1 MSIEEATGVAGQ
13 SATAVVDAASEST
26 YWSENYGKRA
36 YVESARPYGD
46 YQPAYQYGWESRAR
60 MGNRP
65 FRDVETE
72 LGGGWEQVKGVS
84 KLAWTQARSAVSDA
98 WHRAGRPVLA
108 VVEPAVDGA

>member
-1 MSIEEATGVAGQ
+1 MTIEAASGLAGQ
-13 SATAVVDAASEST
+13 SATAVVDAASEAT

-60 MGNRP
+60 MGNKP

-72 LGGGWEQVKGVS
+72 LGGGWEKVKGTS
-84 KLAWTQARSAVSDA
+84 NLGWTQARSAVSDA
-98 WHRAGRPVLA
+98 WHRAGRPA
-108 VVEPAVDGA
+108 VSAVEPVADGA

>member
-1 MSIEEATGVAGQ
+1 MTIEEAGGLAGQ
-13 SATAVVDAASEST
+13 SATAVVNPTSESA
-26 YWSENYGKRA
+26 YWSENYGKRP
-36 YVESARPYGD
+36 YVERERPYGD

-72 LGGGWEQVKGVS
+72 LGSAWEQVKGAS

-98 WHRAGRPVLA
+98 WHRAGRPA
-108 VVEPAVDGA
+108 VAAVAPAIEGA